1 MGGECECSP
10 GWSGAD
16 CTTRLCDPRCSLH
29 GACEDGVCLCHPGW
43 SGTHCTLDGCPQACS
58 GPEHGECLRLE
69 DDLWTCR
76 CRSAWTGP
84 DCSIQLETNCTDGRD
99 NDGDRLV
106 DCEDPECCESPVCE
120 HSQLCH
126 TVSAPI
132 DILLR
137 KQPPAVT
144 ASFYERM
151 RFIIEDRGL
160 QSYAKKKGF
169 NER

>member
-1 MGGECECSP
+1 MGLTSHNNFL
-10 GWSGAD
+10 S
-16 CTTRLCDPRCSLH
+16 S
-29 GACEDGVCLCHPGW
+29 DG
-43 SGTHCTLDGCPQACS
+43 
-58 GPEHGECLRLE
+58 
-69 DDLWTCR
+69 
-76 CRSAWTGP
+76 
-84 DCSIQLETNCTDGRD
+84 
-99 NDGDRLV
+99 LV

>member
-1 MGGECECSP
+1 M
-10 GWSGAD
+10 
-16 CTTRLCDPRCSLH
+16 
-29 GACEDGVCLCHPGW
+29 
-43 SGTHCTLDGCPQACS
+43 THCSNDN
-58 GPEHGECLRLE
+58 
-69 DDLWTCR
+69 DDV
-76 CRSAWTGP
+76 
-84 DCSIQLETNCTDGRD
+84 TDG
-99 NDGDRLV
+99 LV
-106 DCEDPECCESPVCE
+106 DCEDPECCEAPACE

>member
-1 MGGECECSP
+1 MPCKLPSKAVC
-10 GWSGAD
+10 AD
-16 CTTRLCDPRCSLH
+16 
-29 GACEDGVCLCHPGW
+29 G
-43 SGTHCTLDGCPQACS
+43 
-58 GPEHGECLRLE
+58 
-69 DDLWTCR
+69 
-76 CRSAWTGP
+76 
-84 DCSIQLETNCTDGRD
+84 
-99 NDGDRLV
+99 LV
-106 DCEDPECCESPVCE
+106 DCEDPECCEDPACH